1 MFFQVQIET
10 NEKDG
15 KAGNNKQYFEL
26 DKTDLKEIEERIVAP
41 IIRGDDFQF
50 DGYFLSK
57 KEIKRITIKETERTT
72 EELSKHENENMPS
85 GMIMFISPSDI
96 VDYKK
101 HTNDIT
107 AKVFDRVRASL
118 TSKFAAQ
125 AATQPD
131 ITTEK
136 KKLDNSK
143 VFIVHGRDD
152 LAKISAA
159 RFIEKLGLSAII
171 LHEQANAGKTII
183 EKIEE
188 HTNAGFALVLYTLC
202 DTGGLA
208 GEPAKPRARQNVVF
222 EHGYLIAKLG
232 RRHVCALVKSGVE
245 VPNDISGVVY
255 IPLDEHGAWQL
266 AVIKELLNAG
276 YDIDMNKVV

>member
-15 KAGNNKQYFEL
+15 KTGNSKQYFEL
-26 DKTDLKEIEERIVAP
+26 DKTDITEIEDRIVAP
-41 IIRGDDFQF
+41 FIRGDDIQF

-72 EELSKHENENMPS
+72 EDLSTDENERMPS
-85 GMIMFISPSDI
+85 GIIMFISPSDI

-101 HTNDIT
+101 YTNDIT
-107 AKVFDRVRASL
+107 ATVFDRVRASL
-118 TSKFAAQ
+118 ASQSAAQ

-131 ITTEK
+131 ITTER

-152 LAKISAA
+152 LAKVSAA

-188 HTNAGFALVLYTLC
+188 HTNAGFALVLYTHC
-202 DTGGLA
+202 DTGSLA

-222 EHGYLIAKLG
+222 EHGFLIAKLG

-255 IPLDEHGAWQL
+255 IQLDEYGAWQL
-266 AVIKELLNAG
+266 AVAKELLNAG
-276 YDIDMNKVV
+276 YDIDMNMTV

>member
-208 GEPAKPRARQNVVF
+208 GEPAVSRHR
-222 EHGYLIAKLG
+222 KLSQ
-232 RRHVCALVKSGVE
+232 RRHE
-245 VPNDISGVVY
+245 N
-255 IPLDEHGAWQL
+255 
-266 AVIKELLNAG
+266 
-276 YDIDMNKVV
+276 